1 MTWFHAVLLGIMEG
15 LTEFLPVSSTGHLI
29 LLSDRLGLHGDATK
43 AFDVVIQLGAILG
56 VVVYF
61 RARLLGVARGVLR
74 KPPEG
79 GRGRLGLVV
88 GFLRGEPARDE
99 AESSARLGLALFV
112 AFLPA
117 AVVGLSVNKIIKAR
131 LFGPVPVAIGFVVGG
146 VLMIAVEE
154 VRMRRRLSGVEGL
167 EKVSLRRSLA
177 VGFAQCLSLWP
188 GASRSMCTIVGGELT
203 GLGIATAAEFSFL
216 LAVPVLGAAT
226 VYDMA
231 KHRKEL
237 FAAHGSAVNLAIG
250 LTVSFVVALLVI
262 SGFLRYLKRA
272 GLAPFGLYRI
282 VFGSL
287 LLISAFMHPPPALPE
302 ETSAPA
308 PSQRSVPWGRF
319 QPGPEETAP
328 APAAATAKAAEP
340 P

>member
-1 MTWFHAVLLGIMEG
+1 MTRFHAVLLGIMEG

-29 LLSDRLGLHGDATK
+29 LLGNRLGLQGEATK

-61 RARLLGVARGVLR
+61 RARLLDVVRGVFR

-79 GRGRLGLVV
+79 SRRGLALVMA
-88 GFLRGEPARDE
+88 FLRGEPALDE
-99 AESSARLGLALFV
+99 TESSVRLGLALAV
-112 AFLPA
+112 AFVPA
-117 AVVGLSVNKIIKAR
+117 AVVGLKFNKIIKER
-131 LFGPVPVAIGFVVGG
+131 LFGTVPVAIGFVVGG
-146 VLMIAVEE
+146 ALMIAVEE
-154 VRMRRRLSGVEGL
+154 VRMRRRAAGVGGL
-167 EKVSLRRSLA
+167 DKVTARRSLA
-177 VGFAQCLSLWP
+177 VGLAQCFSLWP
-188 GASRSMCTIVGGELT
+188 GASRAMCTIVGGELT
-203 GLGIATAAEFSFL
+203 GLNIATAAEFSFL

-226 VYDMA
+226 VYDMV
-231 KHRKEL
+231 KSRKVL

-272 GLAPFGLYRI
+272 GLAPFGIYRI

-319 QPGPEETAP
+319 QPGPDETAP
-328 APAAATAKAAEP
+328 APAAATAKTAEP